1 MYAYISPTDMRAAL
15 ESIRPPAGL
24 HRTAPGV
31 TEQLV
36 DCSGGDVKDEETGF
50 ARKAEALTRVMGNEV
65 SQAPP
70 DPELI
75 PIHADAEAMSHMHA
89 REQVDR
95 ASQQHMLLYYTES
108 CVLT

>member
-1 MYAYISPTDMRAAL
+1 MHGVPRDMHAPVKGL
-15 ESIRPPAGL
+15 MTCAGL

-65 SQAPP
+65 RGAPS
-70 DPELI
+70 DAALI
-75 PIHADAEAMSHMHA
+75 
-89 REQVDR
+89 
-95 ASQQHMLLYYTES
+95 
-108 CVLT
+108 